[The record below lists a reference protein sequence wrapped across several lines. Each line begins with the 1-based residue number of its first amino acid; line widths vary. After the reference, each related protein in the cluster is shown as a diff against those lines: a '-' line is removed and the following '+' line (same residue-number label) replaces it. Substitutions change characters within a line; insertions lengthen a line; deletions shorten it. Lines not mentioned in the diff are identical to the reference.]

1 MLYSVPYPYTYKQKY
16 ERKYYY
22 YRVIDESAVEVKWFS
37 ITAVQ

>member
-16 ERKYYY
+16 ERKYY